1 MQTFIWNDLSGEQ
14 RADVL
19 KRPQIQ
25 NDGQVEKSAQG
36 IINAVR
42 DFGDKSIRELGK
54 KFDGCDLIDLQLSEE
69 EVELAINSI
78 SASNKKAIDTAYATI
93 KKFHEAQGYQNYDLE
108 TIEGAICGRRV
119 VAIENVGLYVPGGTA
134 PLVST
139 ALMNGIPSQ
148 IAGCKNRILCTPCNK
163 DGIVDPHLIYA
174 ATICGITKI
183 YKIGGA
189 QAIAAMAYGTETV
202 PKVDK
207 IFGPGNAY
215 VTVAK
220 KLVAMDVNGAA
231 LDMPAGPSEV
241 CVIADKDSN
250 PAYVAADLLSQ
261 AEHDVMSQVLFITTS
276 VEIAEATKV
285 EVGKQL
291 ADLSRKDIASQA
303 IENSIMVVT
312 DTVEAAVEVSN
323 QYAPEHLILA
333 FEASDNILDNIQ
345 NAGSVFVGKWT
356 PESAGDYCSGTNH
369 VLPTNGYAKNYSG
382 LNVEAFQKTIT
393 FQKLEQKGL
402 SNLSDTIQT
411 LAHLEGLDAHANAV
425 VIRMKDVFS

>member
-1 MQTFIWNDLSGEQ
+1 MKKYIWKELSNRERIDILQ
-14 RADVL
+14 RP
-19 KRPQIQ
+19 KSQ
-25 NDGQVEKSAQG
+25 NDGSVERAAAE
-36 IINAVR
+36 IIASVR
-42 DFGDKSIRELGK
+42 EGGDKAVKDFIA
-54 KFDGCDLIDLQLSEE
+54 KFDGCSLDAFQVTDEE
-69 EVELAINSI
+69 IKSAIESI
-78 SASNKKAIDTAYATI
+78 SADNKKAIDTAYATI

-108 TIEGAICGRRV
+108 TIEGAVCGRRV

-139 ALMNGIPSQ
+139 TLMNGIPSQ
-148 IAGCKNRILCTPCNK
+148 IAGCKNRVLCTPCNK
-163 DGIVDPHLIYA
+163 EGVVDAHLIYA
-174 ATICGITKI
+174 ASICGITEI

-215 VTVAK
+215 VTAAK
-220 KLVAMDVNGAA
+220 KIVAMHVNGAA

-241 CVIADKDSN
+241 CVIIDEGSN

-261 AEHDVMSQVLFITTS
+261 AEHDVMSQVLLISISDTVKQTVQQQ
-276 VEIAEATKV
+276 VEIQLEA
-285 EVGKQL
+285 L
-291 ADLSRKDIASQA
+291 PRKDIAAQA
-303 IENSIMVVT
+303 IENSIIIE
-312 DTVEAAVEVSN
+312 VEDIETAITVSN

-333 FEASDNILDNIQ
+333 FDAADELLSKIQ

-393 FQKLEQKGL
+393 FQTLSESGL
-402 SNLSDTIQT
+402 GNLSETIQD
-411 LAHLEGLDAHANAV
+411 LAKLEGLDAHANAV
-425 VIRMKDVFS
+425 AIRMKDLA